1 MSLVN
6 LKDKDFD
13 KQHIWHP
20 YSSMTKPLP
29 CYHVKSASGVRLH
42 LDTGQS
48 LIDGMSSWWCAI
60 HGYNHKDLN
69 DALIKQVNIMSH
81 VMFGGITHDPAIQL
95 CRLLVELTNPKLEC
109 VFLCDSGSVSVEV
122 ALKQAIQY
130 WDSKEQPEKKK
141 LLSIKRGYHGDTFG
155 AMFVSD
161 PQNSMHSI
169 YTSYGPDNI
178 FAEAPQ
184 VGFGDEWD
192 ETDIE
197 DFKQK
202 IKKHHKIIAAV
213 ILEPVLQGAGG
224 MRTYHPQY
232 LKRVRELCDKYNVLL
247 VLDEIATGFGRT
259 GKLFAQEHAGI
270 CPDIMCVGKA
280 ITGGYLTLAAV
291 ISTRNVANVI
301 SGGRT
306 GCFMHGPT
314 FMANPAACAVSVR
327 NLEIIKTGAWETQV
341 HNIEKIL
348 QKKFKP
354 LMESGHRKI
363 KEIRVLGAVGVIEM
377 NNQIDVALYQK
388 SFVDLGVWV
397 RPFGKL
403 LYIMPPYIISE
414 EDLNHL
420 VDSLISVATDDS
432 LP

>member
-1 MSLVN
+1 MCL
-6 LKDKDFD
+6 
-13 KQHIWHP
+13 
-20 YSSMTKPLP
+20 
-29 CYHVKSASGVRLH
+29 
-42 LDTGQS
+42 
-48 LIDGMSSWWCAI
+48 
-60 HGYNHKDLN
+60 
-69 DALIKQVNIMSH
+69 
-81 VMFGGITHDPAIQL
+81 
-95 CRLLVELTNPKLEC
+95 
-109 VFLCDSGSVSVEV
+109 LCDSGSVSVEV

-141 LLSIKRGYHGDTFG
+141 FLSIKRGYHGDTFG

-247 VLDEIATGFGRT
+247 VLDEDSHWLWKNRQT
-259 GKLFAQEHAGI
+259 FAQEHAGI

-291 ISTRNVANVI
+291 ISTRNVAKCHQWWTNRLFHAR
-301 SGGRT
+301 S
-306 GCFMHGPT
+306 T
-314 FMANPAACAVSVR
+314 FM
-327 NLEIIKTGAWETQV
+327 
-341 HNIEKIL
+341 
-348 QKKFKP
+348 
-354 LMESGHRKI
+354 
-363 KEIRVLGAVGVIEM
+363 
-377 NNQIDVALYQK
+377 
-388 SFVDLGVWV
+388 
-397 RPFGKL
+397 
-403 LYIMPPYIISE
+403 
-414 EDLNHL
+414 
-420 VDSLISVATDDS
+420 
-432 LP
+432 